1 MSTLAMDGGSGDD
14 TATAT
19 TMDARFADLC
29 KVQALAI

>member
-1 MSTLAMDGGSGDD
+1 MSTLAMDGGSGGD
-14 TATAT
+14 TATAA